1 MTKVKSLESYTP
13 MFKDTHLFSPAA
25 SHYLEHGYYTDA
37 LDGTKEFYDFW
48 DRERDRCLYGFEVNG
63 VRITGYHYFYLNYCP
78 IDRAVDDVLPDGT
91 VQARRERTFPAFY
104 DGDYTYFHAVDTC
117 RKENKHMSVLKARR
131 KGFSYK
137 AGSMLARNYF
147 HLRNS
152 KNFVFAEQKEYL
164 TGDGLLSK
172 TWDFISFVDDNTA
185 WTQPRL
191 IDKEMHKQSGYKKRV
206 NGTDV
211 ALGMKSQ
218 IIGVSLKDNPHK
230 VRGKAGE
237 LIFFEEAGSCSG
249 LLSAWEIA
257 MPTMKQGSKTLGTM
271 IAFGTGGEEGEGFGS
286 LEELFYH
293 PEAYNCLAFD
303 NEWDAGAMGTQ
314 CGYFVP
320 IYQNLDGFMD
330 DNGNSL
336 KEEAIAFEEAAR
348 DNKKKAND
356 PKSFDQY
363 IAEHPFTPQ
372 EATLQTTIN
381 IFDVNSLKEQYNR
394 VKAHNLEKEGTAGIL
409 YHKGDAVEFRP
420 DPTVKTINK
429 FPHRKDDDLT
439 GGIVVYENP
448 FKTKDGLVP
457 HNLYIICHD
466 PYAQGKSTT
475 NQSLGAAYVI
485 KRPNNVSKPDD
496 IIVASYIGRPATQD
510 EYNRNL
516 FMLADY
522 YNAKIGFENDRGE
535 LIAYAKRYRKLHKL
549 QEEFE
554 MLDKREL
561 QSRNVRRQYG
571 MHMTE
576 QRKRQGELYIRDWLI
591 SPRSADE
598 DGNIRLNLHEIYDVA
613 LLQELIKFNHRG
625 NFDRAMAF
633 MIGMY
638 HTRELYN
645 KDVYETIDDRS
656 QDDWFDKNYR

>member
-1 MTKVKSLESYTP
+1 
-13 MFKDTHLFSPAA
+13 MFTDTHLFSPAA
-25 SHYLEHGYYTDA
+25 QCFLEKGLYTDA
-37 LDGTKEFYDFW
+37 LPDTKEYFEFW

-78 IDRAVDDVLPDGT
+78 IDRAVDEVLPDGT
-91 VQARRERTFPAFY
+91 VQSRRDRTFPAFY
-104 DGDYTYFHAVDTC
+104 DGDYDYFNAVDKC
-117 RKENKHMSVLKARR
+117 RKDNKHMSVLKARR

-164 TGDGLLSK
+164 IGDGLLSK
-172 TWDFISFVDDNTA
+172 TWDFIAFIDDNTA
-185 WTQPRL
+185 WTQPKL

-211 ALGMKSQ
+211 SLGMKSQ

-237 LIFFEEAGSCSG
+237 LIFFEEAGSFSG
-249 LLSAWEIA
+249 LLTAWEIA

-271 IAFGTGGEEGEGFGS
+271 IAFGTGGEEGDGFAS

-293 PEAYNCLAFD
+293 PEAYNCLSFE
-303 NEWDAGAMGTQ
+303 NEWDAGAMGTN

-330 DNGNSL
+330 ENGNSL
-336 KEEAIAFEEAAR
+336 IEEAKQFENEAR
-348 DNKKKAND
+348 ENKKKAND

-381 IFDVNSLKEQYNR
+381 IFDVSSLKEQYNR
-394 VKAHNLEKEGTAGIL
+394 IKAHNLEKNGTPGIL
-409 YHKGDAVEFRP
+409 YHKGDTVEFRP
-420 DPTVKTINK
+420 DPSIQPVLK
-429 FPHRKDDDLT
+429 FPHRKDDNLT
-439 GGIVVYENP
+439 GGVVLYEPP
-448 FKTKDGLVP
+448 FKTKEGLVP
-457 HNLYIICHD
+457 HNLYVICHD
-466 PYAQGKSTT
+466 PYAQGKSAS

-485 KRPNNVSKPDD
+485 KRPNNLSKPDD
-496 IIVASYIGRPATQD
+496 IIVASYVGRPETQD
-510 EYNRNL
+510 DYNRIL
-516 FMLADY
+516 FMLSDY

-591 SPRSADE
+591 SPRGQDE
-598 DGNIRLNLHEIYDVA
+598 DGKSSLNLHHIYDTA
-613 LLQELIKFNHRG
+613 LLQELIKFNHKG
-625 NFDRAMAF
+625 NFDRVMAF

-645 KDVYETIDDRS
+645 KEVLESIDDRS